1 MTAFDYAVLT
11 VLGMSVLLGLWRGV
25 VSEILA
31 LAAWVVAFLVA
42 RAEAAEVANW
52 LAPRLAEPP
61 CGWRRRMCWW
71 WLRFWR
77 CFRVAR
83 LVLKLLLKAVG
94 LGLLDRMLGAA
105 FGALRGLL
113 VVLVA
118 VMVAGM
124 TPLPKMEWWREARL
138 APPLETAVLQPN
150 PGCRRMRQ
158 NGFGI
163 DRGRSCVE
171 FWVWWRPRR

>member
-25 VSEILA
+25 VSEFLA
-31 LAAWVVAFLVA
+31 LAAWVVAFLAA

-52 LAPRLAEPP
+52 LAPQIAEPALRLAAAYA
-61 CGWRRRMCWW
+61 
-71 WLRFWR
+71 LVVVAVLAVFSI
-77 CFRVAR
+77 AR

-105 FGALRGLL
+105 FGALRGVL

-138 APPLETAVLQPN
+138 APPLETAVLAAKPWL
-150 PGCRRMRQ
+150 PADAAKRIRYR
-158 NGFGI
+158 
-163 DRGRSCVE
+163 
-171 FWVWWRPRR
+171 